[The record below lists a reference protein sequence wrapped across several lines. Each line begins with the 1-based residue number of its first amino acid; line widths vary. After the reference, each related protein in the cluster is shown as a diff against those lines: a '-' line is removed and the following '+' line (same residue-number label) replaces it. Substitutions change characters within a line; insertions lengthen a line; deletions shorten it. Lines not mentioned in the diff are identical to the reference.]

1 MISEGFNTMVHE
13 FVKELAEVFPEE
25 PILKKH
31 ADNFD
36 SIVAEDDKAPMN
48 YLLKVVGDKT
58 SLIFSKDES
67 IFDVVSIPEM
77 NLKSMWMS
85 ISDTTQEAIWQY
97 LNTLTMLATTMGNTP
112 NELMSGIETM
122 AAEFAEKM
130 SKGDLDINSMMSE
143 VMGRVQ
149 QMDLSSLEGMDIGAL
164 TKSMGIDPSKM
175 SEMMSGMLG
184 GVDPQLMSTVTSLMS
199 GMGEEE
205 DLLKLLE
212 SAKPPPAPKKSS
224 SKKKSSKKKS
234 SKK

>member
-36 SIVAEDDKAPMN
+36 AIVAEDDKAPMN

-224 SKKKSSKKKS
+224 KKKSSKKKS